1 MPSFTYAAIDV
12 TGSTIEGVQKAPT
25 IGAARLLL
33 IDQNLYPVKIQEKR
47 GILQFEI
54 TKEKVDKKD
63 LLHFTRQL
71 SVFVV
76 AGVSITEAL
85 DIIGDESTDVALRRA
100 IVEMAD
106 DLRNGGTLSG
116 SMEKH
121 PNVFP
126 TYYVGIV
133 RSAELTGK
141 LDESLESLG
150 DYMQR
155 EIDTRAKLLSS
166 LTYPLVVLALA
177 VATVVLLAG
186 FVLPRFKPLFEE
198 MNADLPLATRIMLGI
213 SGFFTDY
220 WYIPAG
226 LIVGFVLLVVWMF
239 RTDGGRP
246 TRDRVLLKIPIVRH
260 LVACALL
267 ERFCRMLGAMVT
279 AGVPLIDGLRTT
291 TEGTDNTVYREK
303 FEQVQTSMLEGAG
316 FARPLAETGL
326 FPGAARQMFKVGEE
340 TGTLDK
346 QLHVAAG

>member
-106 DLRNGGTLSG
+106 DLRNGGTLSA

-155 EIDTRAKLLSS
+155 EIDTRASIRGCS
-166 LTYPLVVLALA
+166 
-177 VATVVLLAG
+177 
-186 FVLPRFKPLFEE
+186 
-198 MNADLPLATRIMLGI
+198 
-213 SGFFTDY
+213 
-220 WYIPAG
+220 
-226 LIVGFVLLVVWMF
+226 
-239 RTDGGRP
+239 
-246 TRDRVLLKIPIVRH
+246 
-260 LVACALL
+260 
-267 ERFCRMLGAMVT
+267 
-279 AGVPLIDGLRTT
+279 
-291 TEGTDNTVYREK
+291 
-303 FEQVQTSMLEGAG
+303 
-316 FARPLAETGL
+316 
-326 FPGAARQMFKVGEE
+326 
-340 TGTLDK
+340 
-346 QLHVAAG
+346 